1 MISKDIIQYLQKD
14 STLVASLGGAEKI
27 CLVQAPT
34 ALKMPWLCVERAGGT
49 AERTSAEK
57 QRCIETIRV
66 SVDVGATQKVLGSTI
81 ADRAKALLHNLRG
94 TLGDTEELYNKC
106 GAISE
111 YAGLNGATR
120 YSFIC
125 TADFIEPWALQRP
138 ST

>member
-1 MISKDIIQYLQKD
+1 MLRGRN
-14 STLVASLGGAEKI
+14 TNV
-27 CLVQAPT
+27 C
-34 ALKMPWLCVERAGGT
+34 
-49 AERTSAEK
+49 EK

-66 SVDVGATQKVLGSTI
+66 SVDVQMGSTI
-81 ADRAKALLHNLRG
+81 ERKALLHNLRG